1 MTDNESDLGSPTKRW
16 KDVYATNIVG
26 SITGNAATATALEVP
41 RSISLTGDVTG
52 SVLFDGSADAS
63 ITATV
68 ADGFAA
74 SMFEYDSNGD
84 VMPTPQSV

>member
-16 KDVYATNIVG
+16 KDVYATNI
-26 SITGNAATATALEVP
+26 TGNAATATKLATA
-41 RSISLTGDVTG
+41 RTISLTGDVTG
-52 SVLFDGSADAS
+52 SASFDGSANAS

>member
-26 SITGNAATATALEVP
+26 TILGNSDTATALEVP
-41 RSISLTGDVTG
+41 RSISLIGDVSG
-52 SVLFDGSADAS
+52 SVLFDGSANAS

-68 ADGFAA
+68 AD
-74 SMFEYDSNGD
+74 DSHNHTIANVD
-84 VMPTPQSV
+84 SLQTTL